1 MLVRDLQQLTELR
14 DYYREKR
21 LKYQAAFFK
30 TQSEADV
37 SRDQWWRSIPHRLF
51 KASVIIVTFHV
62 VVEAVVHTIRAVNA
76 RTLNA
81 SSLSSISIFLDV
93 LIAFAALLPVI
104 GSGIRTW
111 RSASEMTR
119 NISRFRAKYVALS
132 NIEQR
137 MQGREIKENVEAE
150 ALIRDLWCAEQIM
163 ESEHREWLRL
173 MIGAEWV
180 G

>member
-1 MLVRDLQQLTELR
+1 
-14 DYYREKR
+14 
-21 LKYQAAFFK
+21 
-30 TQSEADV
+30 
-37 SRDQWWRSIPHRLF
+37 
-51 KASVIIVTFHV
+51 
-62 VVEAVVHTIRAVNA
+62 
-76 RTLNA
+76 
-81 SSLSSISIFLDV
+81 
-93 LIAFAALLPVI
+93 
-104 GSGIRTW
+104 
-111 RSASEMTR
+111 MTR